1 MKLTK
6 KCMSAILIVAMA
18 MGLVSPAL
26 AATDQRANVLNNGSK
41 NDNPIENKNNYML
54 FEEVFNGDQ
63 DDRTAVPDMTASYNY
78 ELYENTADAI
88 SPYSAQV
95 EISFDTGTNMYSFIA
110 QGDVDT
116 IALDNGLTYL
126 TGPLYGSVIVRET
139 NYQVTVGFNKVM
151 EREGVS
157 FCVTMVPKNGNV
169 DQTLSFSFGDKVL
182 TADILSALLP
192 NKNTSEIGGE
202 HASDVSAMAATTIGT
217 ATAIIPYYSTGVKEN
232 IKLDTS
238 AKEIGIEVTS
248 YTENAK
254 KTVAYAYGASVLQI
268 NYTLKRDSGSV
279 KLVGITDDTDQNVS
293 VENTDKADRVS
304 SVIIKGINYF
314 NKPIATF
321 LKVIKPAIKDHVV
334 NLYVPKFT
342 DDYGRLYLRFGLGAD
357 AVNFDTYSCPVVFS
371 YSGSG
376 SNKLTAYA
384 TIEYA
389 VLGDAGYTYV
399 TTNTATKTFTKTL

>member
-1 MKLTK
+1 M
-6 KCMSAILIVAMA
+6 
-18 MGLVSPAL
+18 
-26 AATDQRANVLNNGSK
+26 
-41 NDNPIENKNNYML
+41 
-54 FEEVFNGDQ
+54 
-63 DDRTAVPDMTASYNY
+63 
-78 ELYENTADAI
+78 
-88 SPYSAQV
+88 
-95 EISFDTGTNMYSFIA
+95 
-110 QGDVDT
+110 
-116 IALDNGLTYL
+116 
-126 TGPLYGSVIVRET
+126 
-139 NYQVTVGFNKVM
+139 
-151 EREGVS
+151 
-157 FCVTMVPKNGNV
+157 
-169 DQTLSFSFGDKVL
+169 
-182 TADILSALLP
+182 
-192 NKNTSEIGGE
+192 
-202 HASDVSAMAATTIGT
+202 
-217 ATAIIPYYSTGVKEN
+217 
-232 IKLDTS
+232 
-238 AKEIGIEVTS
+238 
-248 YTENAK
+248 
-254 KTVAYAYGASVLQI
+254 AYAYGASVLQI